1 MSLKKLVQLHKLLAL
16 EPWKALQPA
25 TCLMNYTPKFPSRG
39 CFFFSVFLH
48 LVKFPVKVFTFGT
61 KHQPVAITQAGTH
74 QVSEQIWGG
83 LHYPVRVNVANYFL
97 FFHSQLHCSLQKQTV
112 SCAACSLIVK
122 RVLSRTIHV
131 TLYFCI
137 TPCTVCY
144 WMCSQLTLSLRVVLV
159 LYMYVCAFVY
169 PTVIALCAVYAVT
182 VDKRTVHP

>member
-25 TCLMNYTPKFPSRG
+25 TYFMNYTPKLPSRG

-61 KHQPVAITQAGTH
+61 KHQPVVITQAGTH

-131 TLYFCI
+131 TLYFC
-137 TPCTVCY
+137 THLHYPVYCMLLDVFTAHSEFKSCPCTVYVRLCICISHSHSF
-144 WMCSQLTLSLRVVLV
+144 MCGICCNCR
-159 LYMYVCAFVY
+159 
-169 PTVIALCAVYAVT
+169 
-182 VDKRTVHP
+182 